1 MTQATSVPAD
11 VDVPGPS
18 SFPALVPVPAF
29 SHNYIWLARHQG
41 LAAVV
46 DPGEAE
52 PVLRALREHGLQ
64 LRAILLT
71 HHHQDHVGGVLELSL
86 ATGAVVYG
94 PANETLP
101 RRDIALKEGDH
112 VRIAELDL
120 AMDVLDVPGHTA
132 GHIAYFGRAAG
143 VEPVLFC
150 GDTLFAGGC
159 GRLFEGTPA
168 QMTDS
173 LGKFVTLPAE
183 TQVCCAH
190 EYTLANLRWALA
202 VEPANRTLQQ
212 WYQRAQQL
220 REQGIPTLPSSIGL
234 ERDTNPFL
242 RTRQVEITKAATA
255 QAGRSLNS
263 PVEVFAVLREWKNNF
278 K

>member
-1 MTQATSVPAD
+1 MQATSS
-11 VDVPGPS
+11 GTTG
-18 SFPALVPVPAF
+18 PALTPLPAF
-29 SHNYIWLARHQG
+29 SDNYIWLLRHQG

-46 DPGEAE
+46 DPGEAQ
-52 PVLRALREHGLQ
+52 PVLRALDEQGLQ

-71 HHHQDHVGGVLELSL
+71 HHHNDHVGGVLELSR
-86 ATGAVVYG
+86 ATGAIVYG
-94 PANETLP
+94 PAHERLP
-101 RRDIALKEGDH
+101 QCDFPLQEGDR
-112 VRIAELDL
+112 VELPEL
-120 AMDVLDVPGHTA
+120 ALDMRVLDVPGHTA
-132 GHIAYFGRAAG
+132 GHIAYVGRAAG
-143 VEPVLFC
+143 QDALLFC
-150 GDTLFAGGC
+150 GDTLFASGC
-159 GRLFEGTPA
+159 GRLFEGTAA

-190 EYTLANLRWALA
+190 EYTLANLRWALT
-202 VEPANRTLQQ
+202 VDPANRTLLQ

-220 REQGIPTLPSSIGL
+220 RDQGLPTVPTTIGF

-242 RTRQVEITKAATA
+242 RIQQVDVAKAAA
-255 QAGRSLNS
+255 VWAGRSLTS

>member
-1 MTQATSVPAD
+1 MQSTHAPAG
-11 VDVPGPS
+11 VGAQGPAIL
-18 SFPALVPVPAF
+18 PLPAF
-29 SHNYIWLARHQG
+29 SDNYIWLLRNQG

-46 DPGEAE
+46 DPGDAA
-52 PVLRALREHGLQ
+52 PVFDALEKQDLR

-71 HHHQDHVGGVLELSL
+71 HHHADHVGGVLELSR

-94 PANETLP
+94 PALETLP
-101 RRDIALKEGDH
+101 HCDFPLQEGDR
-112 VRIAELDL
+112 VQLPELDL
-120 AMDVLDVPGHTA
+120 DLNVLDVPGHTA
-132 GHIAYFGRAAG
+132 GHIAYWGRAAG
-143 VEPVLFC
+143 SEPALFC

-168 QMTDS
+168 QMHAS
-173 LGKFVTLPAE
+173 LEKFVTLPPE
-183 TQVCCAH
+183 TQVFCAH
-190 EYTLANLRWALA
+190 EYTLGNLRWALA

-220 REQGIPTLPSSIGL
+220 REQGLPTLPSSMGQ
-234 ERDTNPFL
+234 ETGTNPFL
-242 RTRQVEITKAATA
+242 RTQQVDVVKAAA
-255 QAGRSLNS
+255 VQAGRSLTS

>member
-1 MTQATSVPAD
+1 MQATSAPAG
-11 VDVPGPS
+11 VGTS
-18 SFPALVPVPAF
+18 GPALQPLPAF
-29 SHNYIWLARHQG
+29 SDNYIWLIRRQG

-46 DPGEAE
+46 DPGEAQ
-52 PVLRALREHGLQ
+52 PVLKALDEQGLQ

-71 HHHQDHVGGVLELSL
+71 HHHGDHVGGVLELSR

-94 PANETLP
+94 TAREQLP
-101 RRDIALKEGDH
+101 RCDFALTEGDR
-112 VRIAELDL
+112 VILPELDL
-120 AMDVLDVPGHTA
+120 DMGVLDVPGHTA
-132 GHIAYFGRAAG
+132 GHIAYVGRAAG
-143 VEPVLFC
+143 QENVLFC

-168 QMTDS
+168 QMTHS

-212 WYQRAQQL
+212 WYQRAQHL
-220 REQGIPTLPSSIGL
+220 REQGLPTLPSYIGQ

-242 RTRQVEITKAATA
+242 RVLQVDVAKAAA
-255 QAGRSLNS
+255 VWAGRSLTS